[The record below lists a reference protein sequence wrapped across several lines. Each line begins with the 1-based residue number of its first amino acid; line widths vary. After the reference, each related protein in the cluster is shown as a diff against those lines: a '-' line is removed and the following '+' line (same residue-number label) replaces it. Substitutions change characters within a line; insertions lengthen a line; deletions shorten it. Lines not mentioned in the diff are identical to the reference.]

1 MVKNRPYVERVMDI
15 MPAKLMPVKV
25 RPQFASA
32 LAASKMAT
40 AAANHA
46 QAVQERRDRIAKTV
60 TGTTDVD
67 QSRRNLASTKTYGA
81 DDTLVHTEAQK
92 LRGGRL
98 DLIA

>member
-1 MVKNRPYVERVMDI
+1 MDI
-15 MPAKLMPVKV
+15 TPIKI

-32 LAASKMAT
+32 LAASKLAS

-46 QAVQERRDRIAKTV
+46 QAVQDRRDRIAKTV

-67 QSRRNLASTKTYGA
+67 QSRRNLESTKTYAA

-98 DLIA
+98 DLIT